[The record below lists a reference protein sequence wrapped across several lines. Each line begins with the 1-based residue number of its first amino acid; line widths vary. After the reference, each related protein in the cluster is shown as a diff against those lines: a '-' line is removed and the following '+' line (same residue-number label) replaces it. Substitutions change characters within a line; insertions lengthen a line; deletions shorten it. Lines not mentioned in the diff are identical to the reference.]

1 MIKFIRSLVEK
12 HNAKKV
18 VRLTYGFFDLVRKR
32 NTITHFF
39 FRRVALGIINRNAE
53 NPEIAKAWIES
64 TQALVKHFTPVLKAQ
79 MEWLNANQ
87 CDPELKD
94 FEKAFTDAL
103 NELLSEEKIP
113 ESQP

>member
-12 HNAKKV
+12 HNAKKA
-18 VRLTYGFFDLVRKR
+18 VRLTFAFFDLVRKR
-32 NTITHFF
+32 NVTTHFF
-39 FRRVALGIINRNAE
+39 FRDVALGIIDRNAE
-53 NPEIAKAWIES
+53 NPEIAKAWVES
-64 TQALVKHFTPVLKAQ
+64 TQALVKHFAPVFKTQ

-87 CDPELKD
+87 YDPKLKA